1 MYRELPVEEAYHIQT
16 GGPLIMIASVSE
28 DGTADVMTA
37 AWNAPFDTD
46 QPLVVLD
53 KSHTTSAN
61 ILATGRYVICIVS
74 DADTKSAFAAGSCK
88 GRDVGD
94 KFEAKGIPSRKS
106 AKLGLK
112 VPDGCLA
119 YIECELKESE
129 KSMFEKY
136 GILVGKAVGVEA
148 DEKYWPE
155 GAGDFREGMKHEV
168 HHVSGSVLIRGGEIT
183 G

>member
-74 DADTKSAFAAGSCK
+74 D
-88 GRDVGD
+88 
-94 KFEAKGIPSRKS
+94 
-106 AKLGLK
+106 
-112 VPDGCLA
+112 
-119 YIECELKESE
+119 
-129 KSMFEKY
+129 
-136 GILVGKAVGVEA
+136 VET
-148 DEKYWPE
+148 
-155 GAGDFREGMKHEV
+155 EV
-168 HHVSGSVLIRGGEIT
+168 RR
-183 G
+183 

>member
-1 MYRELPVEEAYHIQT
+1 MHRLRCGHE
-16 GGPLIMIASVSE
+16 VS
-28 DGTADVMTA
+28 
-37 AWNAPFDTD
+37 
-46 QPLVVLD
+46 L
-53 KSHTTSAN
+53 
-61 ILATGRYVICIVS
+61 
-74 DADTKSAFAAGSCK
+74 AAGSCK

-129 KSMFEKY
+129 KPMFEKY

>member
-1 MYRELPVEEAYHIQT
+1 MYRELPVSEAYHIQT
-16 GGPLIMIASVSE
+16 GGPLIMIASVSK
-28 DGTADVMTA
+28 DGVPDVMTA
-37 AWNAPFDTD
+37 AWNAP
-46 QPLVVLD
+46 
-53 KSHTTSAN
+53 
-61 ILATGRYVICIVS
+61 RYVICIVS

-94 KFEAKGIPSRKS
+94 KFAAKGIPSRTS
-106 AKLGLK
+106 PKLGMK

-119 YIECELKESE
+119 YIECELQESE
-129 KSMFEKY
+129 KPMFEKY

>member
-1 MYRELPVEEAYHIQT
+1 MCRGLRVSEAYHIQT
-16 GGPLIMIASVSE
+16 GGPLIMIASVSK
-28 DGTADVMTA
+28 DGVPGVMTA
-37 AWNAPFDTD
+37 AWSAPVDTD

-53 KSHTTSAN
+53 RGHTTSAN

-74 DADTKSAFAAGSCK
+74 DADTKSALAAGSCK

-106 AKLGLK
+106 AKLGMK

-119 YIECELKESE
+119 YIECELQESE
-129 KSMFEKY
+129 RDMFGKY

-148 DEKYWPE
+148 DARYWPE

-168 HHVSGSVLIRGGEIT
+168 RHVSGSTLIRGGDIT

>member
-16 GGPLIMIASVSE
+16 GGPLIMIASVSK
-28 DGTADVMTA
+28 DGVPDVMTA

-53 KSHTTSAN
+53 RGHTTSAN

-74 DADTKSAFAAGSCK
+74 DADTKSAPAAGSCK
-88 GRDVGD
+88 GRDVGH
-94 KFEAKGIPSRKS
+94 KFEAKGIPTTKS
-106 AKLGLK
+106 AKLGMK

-119 YIECELKESE
+119 YIECELQESE
-129 KSMFEKY
+129 RDMFGKY

-148 DEKYWPE
+148 DARYWPE

-168 HHVSGSVLIRGGEIT
+168 RHVSGSTLIRGGDIT